1 MIETTTLAN
10 ALTHSPAKPLGKLYG
25 IGLGPGD
32 PELLTLK
39 GYRILRSVPIIVYPQ
54 SPDGRCIS
62 RSIVA
67 DYLQPHQLEIPMIL
81 PFKPGESSQ
90 PGYQKVADQLAIHL
104 ADGQDIAVL
113 CEGDPFFFGTFMYLY
128 NRLNDRFP
136 AEVVPGVSSVMASAD
151 MLGTPLTYRNDVF
164 LALTGTLDSEV
175 IRSRLAL
182 ADAAVIMKLG
192 RNFVKVY
199 KILEE
204 LGLLE
209 RAHYIERSTM
219 KEQKI
224 LPIRE
229 VDPMQVPYF
238 AMIVIPS
245 QWKWKEG

>member
-1 MIETTTLAN
+1 MT
-10 ALTHSPAKPLGKLYG
+10 SSLGKLYG

-39 GYRILRSVPIIVYPQ
+39 AYRILRSVPIVVYPM

-67 DYLQPHQLEIPMIL
+67 EYLQPHQIEMPMVL

-90 PGYQKVADQLAIHL
+90 PGYQLMADKMAIHL
-104 ADGQDIAVL
+104 AQGQDIAVL

-136 AEVVPGVSSVMASAD
+136 TEIIPGVSSIMASAG
-151 MLGTPLTYRNDVF
+151 MLGAPLTYRNDVF
-164 LALTGTLDSEV
+164 MALSGTLDAE
-175 IRSRLAL
+175 ILRSRLL
-182 ADAAVIMKLG
+182 MADAAVLMKLG

-199 KILEE
+199 DVLEH
-204 LGLLE
+204 LNLLD
-209 RAHYIERSTM
+209 RALYIERATM
-219 KEQKI
+219 KEQRI
-224 LPIRE
+224 IPIRE
-229 VDPMQVPYF
+229 VDSTQVPYF

-245 QWKWKEG
+245 QWKWQDG

>member
-1 MIETTTLAN
+1 MTTSLSKLPGT
-10 ALTHSPAKPLGKLYG
+10 LYG

-39 GYRILRSVPIIVYPQ
+39 AYRILRSVPIVVYPM

-67 DYLQPHQLEIPMIL
+67 EYLQPHQIEMPMVL

-90 PGYQKVADQLAIHL
+90 PGYQLMADKMAIQLAQ
-104 ADGQDIAVL
+104 GQDIAVL

-136 AEVVPGVSSVMASAD
+136 TEIIPGVSSMMASAG
-151 MLGTPLTYRNDVF
+151 MLGAPLTYRNDVF
-164 LALTGTLDSEV
+164 MALSGTLDAE
-175 IRSRLAL
+175 ILRSRLL
-182 ADAAVIMKLG
+182 MADAAVLMKLG

-199 KILEE
+199 DVLEH
-204 LGLLE
+204 LNLLD
-209 RAHYIERSTM
+209 RALYIERATM
-219 KEQKI
+219 KEQRI
-224 LPIRE
+224 IPIRE
-229 VDPMQVPYF
+229 VDSTQVPYF

-245 QWKWKEG
+245 QWKWQDG